1 MTLSNRPEK
10 GNSAAQLDPST
21 WLDEHGDVLFGYALR
36 RVDRSDVAEDL
47 VQDTLVAAL
56 RAQDTFSNRSAV
68 RTWLV
73 SILRNKIADHFRQAS
88 HRPATNG
95 LAIDDLPETQDFV
108 ARGHWQ
114 RTLGSWPTDPAQAFE
129 NKEFWQVFDRCL
141 SKLPPLLLQ
150 AYVVREYD
158 QMSTDEA
165 CKELGISASNLSVRL
180 FRARLLLRRC
190 LEKNWFQG
198 EGEREI

>member
-10 GNSAAQLDPST
+10 GSSAAQLDPST

-73 SILRNKIADHFRQAS
+73 SILRNKIADHFRQAV
-88 HRPATNG
+88 HRPATDG
-95 LAIDDLPETQDFV
+95 WPIDDLPQTQDFV

-141 SKLPPLLLQ
+141 SKLPALLLQ

-190 LEKNWFQG
+190 LEKNWFQA